1 MDYVDRIDKMCLE
14 NERISAALLPQ
25 LGGKLSSLKDKRS
38 GFEFMF
44 QNPKGEYKLRGAYDS
59 FENYDA
65 SGFDDAFPN
74 INESVSQVSGRN
86 VHFPDHGEIWRTQM
100 TAHNDGQ
107 GIVLTCRGKVLPYLY
122 QKKVSLTQSG
132 VRIDY
137 RIVNEGTFDIPCL
150 WTMHCL
156 VNYDRDMRLIL
167 PGYPNAAE
175 NVLACATYGDVGNI
189 LPVDSAITHM
199 PDPAGCDMLKWYLH
213 GKVDT
218 GVCGY
223 EYPSRGLRLMLK
235 YDADKLP
242 YLGFWCTLG
251 GYRGDFNAALEP
263 STGYYDGIDIARAHN
278 ALPSIAPGD
287 SFEFSI
293 EMTVE
298 HI

>member
-1 MDYVDRIDKMCLE
+1 MDYVGKIDKACLE

-25 LGGKLSSLKDKRS
+25 LGGKLISLKDKRS
-38 GFEFMF
+38 GFEFLF

-74 INESVSQVSGRN
+74 INESVSRVSGKD

-100 TAHNDGQ
+100 TADNDGH
-107 GIVLTCRGKVLPYLY
+107 GIVLACRGKVLPYLY
-122 QKKVSLTQSG
+122 QKKVSLMQTG
-132 VRIDY
+132 LHLEY

-150 WTMHCL
+150 WTMHDL
-156 VNYDRDMRLIL
+156 VNYDRDMCLIL
-167 PGYPNAAE
+167 PKSPDMVE
-175 NVLACATYGDVGNI
+175 NVLSCAAYGNVGNK
-189 LPVDSAITHM
+189 LPVNSAITHM
-199 PDPAGCDMLKWYLH
+199 PDQADCDMLKWYLC

-235 YDADKLP
+235 YDANKLP

-278 ALPSIAPGD
+278 ALPIIAPGD

-293 EMTVE
+293 EMTIE